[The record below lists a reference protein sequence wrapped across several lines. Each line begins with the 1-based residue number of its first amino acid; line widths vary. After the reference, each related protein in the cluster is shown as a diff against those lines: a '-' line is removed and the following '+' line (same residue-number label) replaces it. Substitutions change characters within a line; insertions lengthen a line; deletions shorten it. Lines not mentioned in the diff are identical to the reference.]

1 MRRLLTGS
9 AICAILCKLQYDAA
23 RYCSVHDRAWFPS
36 PPHHDD
42 VFLSRSK
49 SRHKHLSSNKVVFIS
64 CLCSH
69 AGKCRG
75 RQRQKR
81 CGAPRAVT
89 SVRNQLIPTC
99 PPYQISLFSACSFSA
114 ETTCTFNLCPYV
126 YVDRYRVMRFSNTV
140 RRVRHP
146 GPKYGCHGRAMQI
159 AEASQP
165 FW

>member
-1 MRRLLTGS
+1 MRLGTVLYMIVHGS
-9 AICAILCKLQYDAA
+9 L
-23 RYCSVHDRAWFPS
+23 P
-36 PPHHDD
+36 PPHHHD

-49 SRHKHLSSNKVVFIS
+49 SRHKHPSSNKVVFIS
-64 CLCSH
+64 GLCSH

-126 YVDRYRVMRFSNTV
+126 YVDRYRVMRFSNPV

-146 GPKYGCHGRAMQI
+146 GPKDGCHGRAMQI
-159 AEASQP
+159 PKASQP